1 MNLMNNDTLS
11 KLKEYIDITSINLL
25 YSSKN
30 NYNDFKELF
39 NSLIKNQIKFIKKYN
54 FNKTIIDLFG
64 GIEKFYLFPIL
75 KWKEE
80 FLGGTG
86 YIDNIYPSN
95 LSSSIMIGIDCYN
108 RPFITLRTKI
118 KNSNVKSVTVL
129 FQRYSDNIMT
139 WTHANI
145 NYSSLMCSGGYFL
158 SKNKINDELL
168 KDNINNLLN
177 NRKINIKDINEN
189 IKEIDLKLC

>member
-1 MNLMNNDTLS
+1 MNNDTIS

-30 NYNDFKELF
+30 NYNDFKDLF

-54 FNKTIIDLFG
+54 FNKNIIDLFG
-64 GIEKFYLFPIL
+64 GFEKFYLFPIL

-86 YIDNIYPSN
+86 YIDNIYPYDLN
-95 LSSSIMIGIDCYN
+95 SSIMIGIDCYT
-108 RPFITLRTKI
+108 RPFVTVRTKRNNNI
-118 KNSNVKSVTVL
+118 ESVIVL
-129 FQRYSDNIMT
+129 FQRYSDDTKT
-139 WTHANI
+139 WTHSNI
-145 NYSSLMCSGGYFL
+145 NYANWICEGGYFL
-158 SKNKINDELL
+158 SKNKIQHKLL
-168 KDNINNLLN
+168 RNNINNLLN
-177 NRKINIKDINEN
+177 NKKINIKDINEN

>member
-1 MNLMNNDTLS
+1 MNHDTLS

-30 NYNDFKELF
+30 NYNDFKDLF

-64 GIEKFYLFPIL
+64 GFEKFYLFPIL

-86 YIDNIYPSN
+86 YIDNIYPYDLN
-95 LSSSIMIGIDCYN
+95 SSIMIGIDCYT
-108 RPFITLRTKI
+108 RPYIAIRTKT
-118 KNSNVKSVTVL
+118 KNSNIKSVIVL
-129 FQRYSDNIMT
+129 FQRYSDDTKT
-139 WTHANI
+139 WTHSNI
-145 NYSSLMCSGGYFL
+145 NYANWICEGGYFL
-158 SKNKINDELL
+158 SKNKIQHKLL
-168 KDNINNLLN
+168 RNNINNLLN
-177 NRKINIKDINEN
+177 NKKINIKDINEN